1 MTTPIR
7 PLPPCGRQK
16 NSGSLEPQEGGAVT
30 ARAAGAHSTVQVT
43 PLSPHIPE
51 LLWRNQSDLGT
62 HTQGSQHLTPA
73 DQARRHGAEHW
84 SHERDPMTETG
95 MKGLSRQ
102 GMALSPPPPG
112 LPSTQQE
119 AQVPGSSTG
128 KGITLNHSY
137 AQPHLRPTAPPT
149 GQRQLRSRP
158 PWPEPQTMAFWN
170 ILSRSIAVVY
180 CPLPG
185 NQRWLIHFYFF

>member
-1 MTTPIR
+1 MLSQPGPQGHTPLCRSHLCHPIFQSCCGGTRVILAPTRKAASISHLPIR
-7 PLPPCGRQK
+7 P
-16 NSGSLEPQEGGAVT
+16 E
-30 ARAAGAHSTVQVT
+30 
-43 PLSPHIPE
+43 
-51 LLWRNQSDLGT
+51 
-62 HTQGSQHLTPA
+62 
-73 DQARRHGAEHW
+73 HGAEHW